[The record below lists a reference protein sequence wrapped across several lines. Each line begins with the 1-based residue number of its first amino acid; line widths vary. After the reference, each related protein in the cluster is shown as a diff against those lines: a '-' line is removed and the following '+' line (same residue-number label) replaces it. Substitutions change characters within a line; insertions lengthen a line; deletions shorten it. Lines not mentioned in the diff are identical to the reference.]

1 MRQFL
6 ERMCR
11 PEWNRRILT
20 QADFERFCLEDKIL
34 VREAAIEARGAYVAV
49 DGLRV
54 IFLSSRIVG
63 VEKLIIEFHELG
75 HAWLH
80 VPNLKLYR
88 GMFHRIQQQANIVS
102 ACALVPSYL
111 LDEMSEQEIC
121 ESFGYPQDLVRFR
134 FLVRQFLGL

>member
-6 ERMCR
+6 EDRCR

-20 QADFERFCLEDKIL
+20 QEDFERFCLQDRIL
-34 VREAAIEARGAYVAV
+34 VRAADIEARGAYLAV

-54 IFLSSRIVG
+54 IFLSSRLAG

-88 GMFHRIQQQANIVS
+88 GMFHRIQQQANIVA
-102 ACALVPSYL
+102 ACALVPGYL
-111 LDEMSEQEIC
+111 LDEMTEQE
-121 ESFGYPQDLVRFR
+121 
-134 FLVRQFLGL
+134 